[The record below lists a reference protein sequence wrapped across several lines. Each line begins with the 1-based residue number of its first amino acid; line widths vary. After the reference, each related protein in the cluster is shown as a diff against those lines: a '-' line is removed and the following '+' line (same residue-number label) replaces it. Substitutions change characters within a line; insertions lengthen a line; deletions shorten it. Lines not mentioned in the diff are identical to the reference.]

1 MTTDAIEPVISQ
13 LLGDLLLHTDAAARL
28 VGRGKH
34 AYDNDE
40 FLRYAAE
47 DLLVRLGEVVARLD
61 RKAPAFVA
69 DHPDLELRNLKDTRN
84 VVAHGY
90 DIVDFEI
97 IWEILAENIPVVADR
112 VRNLLDPE
120 TDGFTPYRTPG
131 EAHPPRSSPGPG
143 RSTT

>member
-1 MTTDAIEPVISQ
+1 MTGTIDPVVSR

-28 VGRGKH
+28 VGRGKP
-34 AYDNDE
+34 AYDDDE

-61 RKAPAFVA
+61 RKAPGFIE

-97 IWEILAENIPVVADR
+97 IWEIFAENLPVVAGR
-112 VRNLLDPE
+112 VRDLLDEPL
-120 TDGFTPYRTPG
+120 DSRPAVFT
-131 EAHPPRSSPGPG
+131 AS
-143 RSTT
+143 